1 MTKFLTLKHWQL
13 FVLLMGLPLVIQFVT
28 IGSVFSG
35 NVPSTLLF
43 LFPVMMIVI
52 IGLFFGWF
60 YSLGTNLHKKLPP
73 TATMSLIR
81 FKIFLFVPVVYLFL
95 ISVFTIVMV
104 TNPSTEWQPNPAIFA
119 VVIPL
124 HLLSMFSI
132 FYCLYFIAKAL
143 KSVEWQK
150 SVTFSDFVGE
160 FFMIWFYP
168 FGIWM
173 LQPRINK
180 LFDTSVD
187 DDKNQ
192 LFENDNDQ
200 IIDRNLY

>member
-28 IGSVFSG
+28 IGSVFSD

-104 TNPSTEWQPNPAIFA
+104 TNPSTEWQPNPAIVA

>member
-104 TNPSTEWQPNPAIFA
+104 TNPSTEWQPNPAIVA